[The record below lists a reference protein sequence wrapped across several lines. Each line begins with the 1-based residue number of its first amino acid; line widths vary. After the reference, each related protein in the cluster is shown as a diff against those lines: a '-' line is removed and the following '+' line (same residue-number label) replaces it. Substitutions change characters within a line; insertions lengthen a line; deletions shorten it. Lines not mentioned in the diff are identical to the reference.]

1 MYICFRH
8 TAIAHIIDNVSVT
21 FMCIGKPKKFELAL
35 LRWSGTEHAV
45 SPRSACVLK
54 LLFGMCTCTTV
65 LVTCTPAVSSVY
77 RVCLLPSFPDL

>member
-8 TAIAHIIDNVSVT
+8 TAIAHIIDSVSVT

-35 LRWSGTEHAV
+35 LQWSGTKPAMSEV
-45 SPRSACVLK
+45 GLCVLK

-65 LVTCTPAVSSVY
+65 LVTCTPAVY
-77 RVCLLPSFPDL
+77 RVCLLPSFTDL